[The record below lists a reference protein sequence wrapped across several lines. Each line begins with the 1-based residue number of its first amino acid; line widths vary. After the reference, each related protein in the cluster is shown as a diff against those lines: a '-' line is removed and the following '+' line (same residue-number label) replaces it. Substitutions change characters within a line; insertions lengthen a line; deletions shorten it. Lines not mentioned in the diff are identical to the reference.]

1 MRKAS
6 CRIAWSKS
14 SEIIEKNKLLGCFSA
29 SGVRI
34 VLPGEGARPCAG
46 RIWGVPRRCGAA
58 AFGARSASDRKA
70 HAGTITP
77 APVRRLPRVCPVPT
91 DGQNLQPERAAG
103 RHLVRAFVVENT
115 IPLSR
120 GRFFHVRAVFPDFSV
135 RFLFRRRYFR
145 WSTRKARAK
154 CVTLVDR
161 KSEGRNRGRHAGK
174 PPAVKRRINGEI
186 GS

>member
-1 MRKAS
+1 MFFCFGSADCPARRGGTPLRGPDLGRAAPVRGR
-6 CRIAWSKS
+6 RIWRPKRFGS
-14 SEIIEKNKLLGCFSA
+14 
-29 SGVRI
+29 
-34 VLPGEGARPCAG
+34 EGACRDDHP
-46 RIWGVPRRCGAA
+46 
-58 AFGARSASDRKA
+58 
-70 HAGTITP
+70 GTCPTP
-77 APVRRLPRVCPVPT
+77 APCLPRA
-91 DGQNLQPERAAG
+91 DGRQNLQPERAAG